1 MPCGR
6 MDSLDTLA
14 ELARRAHPRGSVRL
28 SKEDFVGAFKTLP
41 LRLAGQ
47 RGGGGPAG
55 RMRAIL

>member
-14 ELARRAHPRGSVRL
+14 ELARRAHPRGSARL

-41 LRLAGQ
+41 LRRAG
-47 RGGGGPAG
+47 
-55 RMRAIL
+55 